1 MRTLLIIIAILLTS
15 PQLLADDGPAN
26 KPSDDPAVQ
35 ERDSRMQ
42 WWREARFGMFVHWGL
57 YSIPA
62 GEWGDRQWKKGGVEW
77 IQQRAGVPADR
88 YEEELV
94 PKFAPKADFAQ
105 EWAKTAKGAGCRY
118 LVFTSKHHEG
128 FALHDS
134 KLTDF
139 DAKDACG
146 RDLFKEIVDATRA
159 EGLKVGA
166 YHSVIDWHHPHAYAG
181 FGLPTV
187 KGATNEGRDNK
198 IYVDYL
204 HGQVKEIMSGYGPI
218 DLVWWDYSKPKCQG
232 ESWRAKELI
241 AMVRQHQPQILMNNR
256 LYRSPEAGWPEK
268 HDWSKGF
275 SIDPQYGDF
284 CTPEQKIPPNGIKGV
299 DWETCMTMNT
309 SWGYNQFD
317 LQWKPTKQL
326 IHNLVDIVSK
336 GGNYLLNVGPKADG
350 TIPQASLERM
360 EAIGKWMATNS
371 DSIYETTASSFGKP
385 EWGRYT
391 TKPGI
396 FFAHVFQWPEAGTI
410 TVATTST
417 QITRAYLLADKE
429 KNDLKIEKTDEGWT
443 IFLPENAPDEHA
455 SVIAI
460 EHADSSP

>member
-1 MRTLLIIIAILLTS
+1 
-15 PQLLADDGPAN
+15 
-26 KPSDDPAVQ
+26 
-35 ERDSRMQ
+35 
-42 WWREARFGMFVHWGL
+42 
-57 YSIPA
+57 
-62 GEWGDRQWKKGGVEW
+62 
-77 IQQRAGVPADR
+77 
-88 YEEELV
+88 
-94 PKFAPKADFAQ
+94 
-105 EWAKTAKGAGCRY
+105 
-118 LVFTSKHHEG
+118 
-128 FALHDS
+128 
-134 KLTDF
+134 
-139 DAKDACG
+139 
-146 RDLFKEIVDATRA
+146 
-159 EGLKVGA
+159 
-166 YHSVIDWHHPHAYAG
+166 
-181 FGLPTV
+181 
-187 KGATNEGRDNK
+187 
-198 IYVDYL
+198 
-204 HGQVKEIMSGYGPI
+204 
-218 DLVWWDYSKPKCQG
+218 
-232 ESWRAKELI
+232 
-241 AMVRQHQPQILMNNR
+241 
-256 LYRSPEAGWPEK
+256 
-268 HDWSKGF
+268 
-275 SIDPQYGDF
+275 
-284 CTPEQKIPPNGIKGV
+284 
-299 DWETCMTMNT
+299 MTMNT

-360 EAIGKWMATNS
+360 AAIGKWMATNS